1 LIGPVLGL
9 VGSALGGLLKKIG

>member
-1 LIGPVLGL
+1 IIGPVLGM

>member
-1 LIGPVLGL
+1 IIGPVLGL